1 MPALMGSHDG
11 VNLLWIFMLRL
22 IRFMDVL
29 ILVPRC
35 TNLANYLA
43 SKRGF
48 MQGLLYGCDVNLG
61 IRICMLV
68 NLLLF

>member
-1 MPALMGSHDG
+1 
-11 VNLLWIFMLRL
+11 
-22 IRFMDVL
+22 MDVL

-43 SKRGF
+43 SKSGF

-68 NLLLF
+68 NLLFF